1 MRNRTLLAASL
12 AAATL
17 VAGTPAMADAGRGAP
32 PPVDPTLVQRA
43 TLSADFVAPGPPSGA
58 LATPA
63 NGRTG
68 PFPGQVI
75 PGFSGMV
82 DNGDG
87 TFWAMPDNGFGA
99 KGNSADFLLR
109 LYLITPQWETADG
122 GAGEIAVG
130 RHISLRDPDRTIP
143 FPLVHDSTEGRLL
156 TGDDF
161 DIESVVRAPDGSFWI
176 GEEFGPYLLHV
187 DATGKLLAAP
197 VEFPDGKSSAHPFLA
212 PGEQPRVRSSRGF
225 EAMAASA
232 DGRHLYPVVEGS
244 FADDPLLRRRYVY
257 EFDTHR
263 ATYTGRRWQYE
274 TDTDSNVIGDA
285 FTVGRDRLLLI
296 ERDDPGGSAAV
307 TKRLYEVDLRRTEAG
322 GFLEKELVVDL
333 LDIANPDRIG
343 VTSSPGAYGVDDPFS
358 FPLVSVEVVVQ
369 LRDGRIL
376 VGNDNNYPGN
386 DARVSGA
393 PDDTEMIVLDLRHVP
408 AAVADDDITVI
419 GHRGASG
426 YRPEHTLAAYELAI
440 LQCADYIEPDLV
452 STKDGVLVAR
462 HENDISGTT
471 DVTSRPE
478 FADRRTT
485 KVVDGTS
492 ITGWFTE
499 DFTLA
504 ELRTLRATERIPGT
518 RPGNTAYDG
527 LYQVPTF
534 DEVVD
539 LARHSRTCDGDAV
552 GIYPETKHPSYFDSI
567 GLSLEER
574 LLAVLAANGHDDEGD
589 PVIIQ
594 SFETA
599 NLRDLAPRTDVRIA
613 QLIDCSGAPYDLTLA
628 GDPRTYA
635 DLVTPDGLADIATYA
650 DGVGLCKAVMIPR
663 DAAGNLLEPT
673 GVIDH
678 AHTAGLTVHAWTFR
692 RENQFLPLQFRSGT
706 DPSAPGDMAGELAV
720 FLDAGMD
727 GFFTD
732 NPDVGAAAASARR

>member
-1 MRNRTLLAASL
+1 VTA
-12 AAATL
+12 
-17 VAGTPAMADAGRGAP
+17 
-32 PPVDPTLVQRA
+32 
-43 TLSADFVAPGPPSGA
+43 PSGPCP
-58 LATPA
+58 T
-63 NGRTG
+63 T
-68 PFPGQVI
+68 
-75 PGFSGMV
+75 
-82 DNGDG
+82 
-87 TFWAMPDNGFGA
+87 GFGA

-109 LYLITPQWETADG
+109 LYLITPLWETADG
-122 GAGEIAVG
+122 GSGEIEVG
-130 RHISLRDPDRTIP
+130 RHISLRDPDRRIP
-143 FPLVHDSTEGRLL
+143 FPIVHDATPERLL

-161 DIESVVRAPDGSFWI
+161 DIESVVRRPDGSFWI
-176 GEEFGPYLLHV
+176 GEEFGPFLLHV

-197 VEFPDGKSSAHPFLA
+197 VGLPDGKSPAHPFLA
-212 PGEQPRVRSSRGF
+212 PGEEPRVRSSRGF

-232 DGRHLYPVVEGS
+232 DGRHLYPIVEGS

-257 EFDTHR
+257 EFDTHH
-263 ATYTGRRWQYE
+263 AAYTGRRWQYE

-285 FTVGRDRLLLI
+285 FTVGRTACCSSSGRPRRL
-296 ERDDPGGSAAV
+296 AAV

-343 VTSSPGAYGVDDPFS
+343 VTSSPDAYGVDDPFS

-376 VGNDNNYPGN
+376 VANDNNYPGN
-386 DARVSGA
+386 DARVGGT

-408 AAVADDDITVI
+408 AAGVHDDATVV

-440 LQCADYIEPDLV
+440 LQCADHIEPDLV

-462 HENDISGTT
+462 HENDISGRPM
-471 DVTSRPE
+471 SRPPG
-478 FADRRTT
+478 ARRPAHDEGHRRHRDHG
-485 KVVDGTS
+485 VVHRGPHAR
-492 ITGWFTE
+492 G
-499 DFTLA
+499 A
-504 ELRTLRATERIPGT
+504 PHLRATSGSRPPG
-518 RPGNTAYDG
+518 REHAFDG

-539 LARHSRTCDGDAV
+539 LARRSRTCDGDPV
-552 GIYPETKHPSYFDSI
+552 GVYPETKHPSYFDSI

-574 LLAVLAANGHDDEGD
+574 LLAVLAANDTTTARPRHHPELRDGEPARPGSEDEGAD
-589 PVIIQ
+589 RP
-594 SFETA
+594 A
-599 NLRDLAPRTDVRIA
+599 DRLLRGTVRPHVRRRSPAPTPT
-613 QLIDCSGAPYDLTLA
+613 SS
-628 GDPRTYA
+628 PRRA
-635 DLVTPDGLADIATYA
+635 RDIATYA

-678 AHTAGLTVHAWTFR
+678 AHTAGLTVHGWTFR
-692 RENQFLPLQFRSGT
+692 RENEFLPLQFRSGT
-706 DPSAPGDMAGELAV
+706 DQSAPGDMAGELTV

-732 NPDVGAAAASARR
+732 NPDVGAAAIAQRVR

>member
-1 MRNRTLLAASL
+1 MRIRTLLAGCIAVGTVVT
-12 AAATL
+12 A
-17 VAGTPAMADAGRGAP
+17 TPAMAGPGRSAT
-32 PPVDPTLVQRA
+32 VDPTLVQRA
-43 TLSADFVAPGPPSGA
+43 TLSADFIAPGPPSGA
-58 LATPA
+58 SATPA

-68 PFPGQVI
+68 PFPGQII

-87 TFWAMPDNGFGA
+87 TFWAMPDNGFGTKA
-99 KGNSADFLLR
+99 NSADFLLR

-122 GAGEIAVG
+122 GAGEIEVG
-130 RHISLRDPDRTIP
+130 RHISLRDPDRRIP
-143 FPLVHDSTEGRLL
+143 FPIVHASTAERLL
-156 TGDDF
+156 TGGDF

-187 DATGKLLAAP
+187 DATGRVLAAP
-197 VEFPDGKSSAHPFLA
+197 VEFPDGKSPAHPFLA
-212 PGEQPRVRSSRGF
+212 PGEEPRVRGSRGF

-232 DGRHLYPVVEGS
+232 DGRRLYPIVEGS
-244 FADDPLLRRRYVY
+244 FADDPLLRRRFIY
-257 EFDTHR
+257 EFDTR
-263 ATYTGRRWQYE
+263 RGAYTGRRWQYE
-274 TDTDSNVIGDA
+274 TDADSNVIGDA
-285 FTVGRDRLLLI
+285 FTVGRNRMVVI
-296 ERDDPGGSAAV
+296 ERDDFGGAPAV
-307 TKRLYEVDLRRTEAG
+307 TKRLYQIDLRRTEAG

-333 LDIANPDRIG
+333 LDISNPDRIG
-343 VTSSPGAYGVDDPFS
+343 VASSPGAYGVDDPFS
-358 FPLVSVEVVVQ
+358 FPHVSVEVAVQ

-386 DARVSGA
+386 DARVTGA
-393 PDDTEMIVLDLRHVP
+393 PDDTELIVLDLRHVP
-408 AAVADDDITVI
+408 TRAEDDVTVI

-440 LQCADYIEPDLV
+440 LQCADHIEPDLV

-462 HENDISGTT
+462 HENDITGTT
-471 DVTSRPE
+471 DVEDHPE
-478 FADRRTT
+478 LADRRTT
-485 KVVDGTS
+485 KVIDGTE

-499 DFTLA
+499 DLTLA
-504 ELRTLRATERIPGT
+504 ELRTLRATERIPAT
-518 RPGNTAYDG
+518 RPGNTAFDG

-539 LARHSRTCDGDAV
+539 LARRSRTCDGDPV
-552 GIYPETKHPSYFDSI
+552 GVYPETKHPTYFDSI

-574 LLAVLAANGHDDEGD
+574 LLAVLAANDYDDERD

-599 NLRDLAPRTDVRIA
+599 NLRDLAPRTKVEIA
-613 QLIDCSGAPYDLTLA
+613 QLINCSGAPYDLTAA
-628 GDPRTYA
+628 GDARTYA
-635 DLVTPDGLADIATYA
+635 DLVTPEGLADIATYA
-650 DGVGLCKAVMIPR
+650 DGLGVCKDVMIPR

-678 AHTAGLTVHAWTFR
+678 AHTAGLTVHGWTFR
-692 RENQFLPLQFRSGT
+692 RENQFLPLQFRNGT
-706 DPSAPGDMAGELAV
+706 DPSAPGDMVGEV
-720 FLDAGMD
+720 RTFLDAGMD

-732 NPDVGAAAASARR
+732 NPDLGAAAVER

>member
-1 MRNRTLLAASL
+1 
-12 AAATL
+12 
-17 VAGTPAMADAGRGAP
+17 
-32 PPVDPTLVQRA
+32 
-43 TLSADFVAPGPPSGA
+43 
-58 LATPA
+58 
-63 NGRTG
+63 
-68 PFPGQVI
+68 
-75 PGFSGMV
+75 
-82 DNGDG
+82 
-87 TFWAMPDNGFGA
+87 
-99 KGNSADFLLR
+99 
-109 LYLITPQWETADG
+109 
-122 GAGEIAVG
+122 
-130 RHISLRDPDRTIP
+130 
-143 FPLVHDSTEGRLL
+143 
-156 TGDDF
+156 
-161 DIESVVRAPDGSFWI
+161 
-176 GEEFGPYLLHV
+176 
-187 DATGKLLAAP
+187 
-197 VEFPDGKSSAHPFLA
+197 
-212 PGEQPRVRSSRGF
+212 
-225 EAMAASA
+225 MAASA
-232 DGRHLYPVVEGS
+232 DGRHLYPIVEGS
-244 FADDPLLRRRYVY
+244 FTDDPLLRRRYVY
-257 EFDTHR
+257 EFDTHH
-263 ATYTGRRWQYE
+263 AAYTGRRWQYE

-296 ERDDPGGSAAV
+296 ERDDLDGSTAV

-343 VTSSPGAYGVDDPFS
+343 VTSSPDAYGVDDPFS

-376 VGNDNNYPGN
+376 VANDNNYPGN
-386 DARVSGA
+386 DARVGGT
-393 PDDTEMIVLDLRHVP
+393 PDDTEMIVLDLRHVS
-408 AAVADDDITVI
+408 AGGVQDDATVV

-485 KVVDGTS
+485 KVVDGTA

-504 ELRTLRATERIPGT
+504 ELRTLRATERIPAI
-518 RPGNTAYDG
+518 RPANTAYDG

-574 LLAVLAANGHDDEGD
+574 LLAVLAANGHDDAGD

-599 NLRDLAPRTDVRIA
+599 NLRDLAPRTEVRIA

-678 AHTAGLTVHAWTFR
+678 AHTAGLTVHGWTFR
-692 RENQFLPLQFRSGT
+692 RENEFLPLQLRSGT
-706 DPSAPGDMAGELAV
+706 DPSAPGDMAGELTV

-732 NPDVGAAAASARR
+732 NPDVGAAAIAQRVR